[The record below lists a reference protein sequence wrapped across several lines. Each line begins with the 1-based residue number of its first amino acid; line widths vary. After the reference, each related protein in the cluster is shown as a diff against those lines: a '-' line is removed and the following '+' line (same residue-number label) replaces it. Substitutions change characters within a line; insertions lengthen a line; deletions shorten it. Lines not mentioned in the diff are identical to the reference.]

1 MSWKSRADISI
12 QNIIILVLVLEAVE
26 KLKSCPGVDAS
37 RFYGTTDFQQR
48 IYKIL
53 KDFFDFESQKPIN
66 RIAYKKADADY
77 KLKIIK
83 CSTKMLIKFNQKVQD
98 VFIKIELDGKR
109 I

>member
-26 KLKSCPGVDAS
+26 KLKSCPWVDVS

-53 KDFFDFESQKPIN
+53 KDFFDFESLKN
-66 RIAYKKADADY
+66 LVLKVENV
-77 KLKIIK
+77 LKIRRVLK
-83 CSTKMLIKFNQKVQD
+83 N
-98 VFIKIELDGKR
+98 DG
-109 I
+109 